1 MRITVPSWRAP
12 RCKCGNP
19 SEIYVDVYNLTLR
32 VKCHYCGYEKSI
44 VIPYGA
50 DSLTLRNISNIAES
64 LIVKE

>member
-12 RCKCGNP
+12 RCKCGQP
-19 SEIYVDVYNLTLR
+19 AEIYVGVYDKLLR

-44 VIPYGA
+44 IIPYGV

-64 LIVKE
+64 LIVTE